1 MEHAKHSMAQNHR
14 MMIADFKKRFFISCL
29 LSLPVIFLS
38 PMIQMVLGTSLS
50 FPGDQWVIFILSTMI
65 FIYGGKPFLIGMY
78 QELHQLRPAMMTL
91 IGLAIIISYA
101 YSAAVIFGLP
111 GTMLFAELV
120 TLIDIMLLG
129 HWIEMKSVLGAS
141 LAVEKLATLL
151 PAIAHRKLPDGT
163 IQDVPLSELKKGDY
177 VVIKPGE
184 KISADGKVVQG
195 ESDVN
200 EAALTGE
207 STLVFKSPSSKVIAG
222 SLNQNGS
229 IVVQVDKDLHDAYI
243 SQIINMVHAVLESKS
258 KAQDIADKA
267 AFGLTIIAL
276 TIGSLTFFVWLFLSG
291 NLAFALERLVGVMVI
306 SCPHAL
312 GLAIPLVIAVVTAL
326 AAKQGLLIRDRRA
339 FDEARNL
346 DMVVFDKTGT
356 LTHGMFEVTD
366 IVPLGNVT
374 EKELLGIA
382 AGIETY
388 SEHSIS
394 KAIVKK
400 AHQSETALETV
411 EKFHTIAGK
420 GSHAMWHNNT
430 IYIGNTRLV
439 EEAGLSKSDI
449 EMHMNL
455 LNTLNNQGKTAIFIV
470 IAKKIEGIIA
480 LADTIREESFAACN
494 QLKAMGIQIAMIT
507 GDNKLNALIVAKKLG
522 IETVL
527 AEILPEQKANEI
539 QKLQDKGIT
548 VAMVGDGIN
557 DAPALARANVGIA
570 IGAGT
575 DVALETADIILIQ
588 NDPQKVVAAINLS
601 RITRKKMIQ
610 NLLWATGYNVIAI
623 PLAAGV
629 FYSFGLTITPA
640 IGAFIM
646 SISTVIVAINS
657 RFISL

>member
-1 MEHAKHSMAQNHR
+1 MAQNHR
-14 MMIADFKKRFFISCL
+14 MMIADFKKRFFVSCA
-29 LSLPVIFLS
+29 LSLPVLLLS
-38 PMIQMVLGTSLS
+38 PMIQTVLGISLS
-50 FPGDQWVIFILSTMI
+50 FPGYQWVIFILSTII
-65 FIYGGKPFLIGMY
+65 FFYGGKPFLIGAY
-78 QELHQLRPAMMTL
+78 QELRQMRPAMMTL
-91 IGLAIIISYA
+91 IGSAITVAYA
-101 YSAAVIFGLP
+101 YSTAVIFGLS
-111 GTMLFAELV
+111 GDMFFAELV

-151 PAIAHRKLPDGT
+151 PSIAHRKLPDGT

-229 IVVQVDKDLHDAYI
+229 IVVQVDKDLHDTYI
-243 SQIINMVHAVLESKS
+243 TQIINMVHAVLESKS

-267 AFGLTIIAL
+267 AFLLTIIAL
-276 TIGSLTFFVWLFLSG
+276 TVGTLTFFIWLFLSG
-291 NLAFALERLVGVMVI
+291 NLALSLEHLVGVMVI

-312 GLAIPLVIAVVTAL
+312 GLAIPLVIAVVTSL

-339 FDEARNL
+339 FEEARNI

-366 IVPLGNVT
+366 SISLGDLT
-374 EKELLGIA
+374 EQKLLSIA

-400 AHQSETALETV
+400 AHESEIMIENV
-411 EKFHTIAGK
+411 EKFNTIAGK
-420 GSHAMWHNNT
+420 GSHAIWHNNDV
-430 IYIGNTRLV
+430 YIGNRRLL
-439 EEAGLSKSDI
+439 EEASINKIDI
-449 EMHMNL
+449 EKHIDL
-455 LNTLNNQGKTAIFIV
+455 LNSLNNQGKTAVFIA

-480 LADTIREESFAACN
+480 LADTIRQESFAACN
-494 QLKAMGIQIAMIT
+494 QLKAMGIQVAMIT
-507 GDNKLNALIVAKKLG
+507 GDNKLNAHVVAKKLG

-527 AEILPEQKANEI
+527 AEVLPAQKASEI
-539 QKLQDKGIT
+539 QKLQNKGIQ

-557 DAPALARANVGIA
+557 DAPALATANVGIA

-575 DVALETADIILIQ
+575 DIAIETADIILIQ
-588 NDPQKVVAAINLS
+588 NDPQKVVDSIKLS

-629 FYSFGLTITPA
+629 FYSYGLTITPA
-640 IGAFIM
+640 VGAFLM
-646 SISTVIVAINS
+646 SISTIIVAINS